1 MQSNTNEPQIVAE
14 FKLVMVGDGSV
25 GKTTFVKRHVTGEF
39 DKVYKPTKGV
49 EVTSI
54 VYYTN
59 HGPIRFNIW
68 DTAGQEKL
76 GKLRECYYIGAN
88 CAIIMFDLTTRVS
101 YNNVPK
107 WYKDLTKICENIP
120 IVLVG
125 NKADVKERKLKARQI
140 NFHRRRNLQYYDVS
154 AKSNYQFAKPFE
166 WLLRALTGDQNLFL
180 TAQISLINEDVQMSA
195 DQIKELEQQRVD
207 AENQPL
213 PDNDNEDGDFL

>member
-1 MQSNTNEPQIVAE
+1 MQKNEPATVAE

-76 GKLRECYYIGAN
+76 GKLRECYYIGAD
-88 CAIIMFDLTTRVS
+88 CAIIMFDLTTRTS

-107 WYKDLTKICENIP
+107 WYKDLTKICESIP

-166 WLLRALTGDQNLFL
+166 WLLRALTGDSNLFL
-180 TAQISLINEDVQMSA
+180 TEQVSLINPDLQM
-195 DQIKELEQQRVD
+195 DMTQIAQLEAERVD
-207 AENQPL
+207 AEQQQL
-213 PDNDNEDGDFL
+213 PQDENEDPEFL

>member
-1 MQSNTNEPQIVAE
+1 MGTLNLKIKRMQPAQGVTVVAE

-49 EVTSI
+49 EVTPI

-125 NKADVKERKLKARQI
+125 NKAAVKERKLKARQI
-140 NFHRRRNLQYYDVS
+140 NFHRRRNLHIMMYLLNQITNS
-154 AKSNYQFAKPFE
+154 LSHSNGF
-166 WLLRALTGDQNLFL
+166 
-180 TAQISLINEDVQMSA
+180 
-195 DQIKELEQQRVD
+195 
-207 AENQPL
+207 
-213 PDNDNEDGDFL
+213 